1 MRFALMIEPQQD
13 VAWSTH
19 VEIAQ
24 RAEAAGF
31 EILYRADHY
40 ESFPGPAGRHTTDA
54 WATIAGLVHETSR
67 LRHGTLV
74 SPVTFRHPAN
84 VAKVVATIDEMS
96 GGRVELGLG
105 AGWNEVEHTRHG
117 LAFHDWATRIEM
129 MEEQF
134 QIVRGFWKEGPGW
147 SFKGVHYA
155 VEDTQYAPKPVQQPG
170 IPLIMGTIGVPRG
183 LRTAARWSDHLN
195 LNTVDPE
202 GTAETL
208 GRFRETCAVQGRDP
222 GEVLTSVLCAVA
234 VGADRT
240 EADRRIAT
248 IVETMEYESVA
259 SLQTERGGSWAV
271 GTPDQAADTIHAYA
285 DAGVDMIVLQDFL
298 PHDLEYVDLWALSR
312 RSGLPDRRQPKG
324 CVSRRG
330 SGADA

>member
-13 VAWSTH
+13 LAWSTH

-31 EILYRADHY
+31 EILYRSDHY
-40 ESFPGPAGRHTTDA
+40 ESFPGPAGKRTTDA
-54 WATIAGLVHETSR
+54 WATIAGLVHETST
-67 LRHGTLV
+67 LRHGTMV

-105 AGWNEVEHTRHG
+105 AGWNEPEHTRHG
-117 LAFHDWATRIEM
+117 LAFHDWTTRIEM

-134 QIVRGFWKEGPGW
+134 QVVRGFWTEGPGW
-147 SFKGVHYA
+147 SFHGKHYT
-155 VEDTQYAPKPVQQPG
+155 VEDTRYAPKPVQQPG
-170 IPLIMGTIGVPRG
+170 IPLIMGTVGRPRG

-195 LNTVDPE
+195 LNTIDPA

-208 GRFRETCAVQGRDP
+208 GRFRDTCAVVGRDP

-234 VGADRT
+234 VGADRA
-240 EADRRIAT
+240 EADRRIAA
-248 IVETMEYESVA
+248 IVETMEFESVA
-259 SLQTERGGSWAV
+259 SLTTERGGSWAV
-271 GTPDQAADTIHAYA
+271 GTPDQAATTIGAYA

-298 PHDLEYVDLWALSR
+298 PHDLDYVDLLGALAKEWA
-312 RSGLPDRRQPKG
+312 G
-324 CVSRRG
+324 
-330 SGADA
+330 

>member
-13 VAWSTH
+13 VDWPTH

-31 EILYRADHY
+31 EILYRSDHY
-40 ESFPGPAGRHTTDA
+40 ESFPGPAGQRTTDA
-54 WATIAGLVHETSR
+54 WATIAGLVRETST
-67 LRHGTLV
+67 LRHGTMV
-74 SPVTFRHPAN
+74 SPVTYRHPAN

-96 GGRVELGLG
+96 DGRVELGLG
-105 AGWNEVEHTRHG
+105 AGWNEIEHSRHG
-117 LAFHDWATRIEM
+117 LAFPDRITRIEM

-134 QIVRGFWKEGPGW
+134 QIVRGFWNEEPGW
-147 SFKGVHYA
+147 TFAGKHYT

-195 LNTVDPE
+195 LNTVDP
-202 GTAETL
+202 GATAETL
-208 GRFRETCAVQGRDP
+208 RRFRDTCAAEGRDP
-222 GEVLTSVLCAVA
+222 DEVLTSVLCAVA

-240 EADRRIAT
+240 EADRRIAAL
-248 IVETMEYESVA
+248 VEIMELESAA
-259 SLQTERGGSWAV
+259 SFESERGGSWAV
-271 GTPDQAADTIHAYA
+271 GTPDQAAPMIQAYA

-298 PHDLEYVDLWALSR
+298 PHDLDYVDLLGALAQEWA
-312 RSGLPDRRQPKG
+312 
-324 CVSRRG
+324 
-330 SGADA
+330 A

>member
-31 EILYRADHY
+31 EILYRSDHY
-40 ESFPGPAGRHTTDA
+40 ESFPGPAGKRTTDA
-54 WATIAGLVHETSR
+54 WATIAGLVRETSR
-67 LRHGTLV
+67 LRHGTMV
-74 SPVTFRHPAN
+74 SPVTNRHPAN

-105 AGWNEVEHTRHG
+105 AGWNEVEHSRHG
-117 LAFHDWATRIEM
+117 LAFYDRITRIEM

-134 QIVRGFWKEGPGW
+134 QIVRGFWNEGPGW
-147 SFKGVHYA
+147 SFAGKHYSL
-155 VEDTQYAPKPVQQPG
+155 EDAQYAPKPVQQPG
-170 IPLIMGTIGVPRG
+170 VPLIMGTTGVPRG

-202 GTAETL
+202 GTAEAL
-208 GRFRETCAVQGRDP
+208 GRFRETCAAQGRDP
-222 GEVLTSVLCAVA
+222 GEILTSVLCAVA
-234 VGADRT
+234 VGADRA
-240 EADRRIAT
+240 EADRRIAAV
-248 IVETMEYESVA
+248 VETMELESAA
-259 SLQTERGGSWAV
+259 SLAAERGGSWAV
-271 GTPDQAADTIHAYA
+271 GTPDQAAGTIRAYA

-298 PHDLEYVDLWALSR
+298 PHDLDYVDLLGALAKEWA
-312 RSGLPDRRQPKG
+312 
-324 CVSRRG
+324 
-330 SGADA
+330 A

>member
-31 EILYRADHY
+31 EILYRSDHY
-40 ESFPGPAGRHTTDA
+40 ESFPGPAGKRTTDA
-54 WATIAGLVHETSR
+54 WATIAGLVRETST
-67 LRHGTLV
+67 LRHGTMV
-74 SPVTFRHPAN
+74 SPVTYRHPAN

-105 AGWNEVEHTRHG
+105 AGWNEVEHRRHG
-117 LAFHDWATRIEM
+117 LAFHDRITRIEM

-134 QIVRGFWKEGPGW
+134 QIVRGFWTEAPGW
-147 SFKGVHYA
+147 SFSGKHYT

-202 GTAETL
+202 GTADAL
-208 GRFRETCAVQGRDP
+208 GRFRETCAAEGRDP
-222 GEVLTSVLCAVA
+222 GEITTSVLCAVA
-234 VGADRT
+234 IGADRA
-240 EADRRIAT
+240 EADRRIAAV
-248 IVETMEYESVA
+248 VETMELESAA
-259 SLQTERGGSWAV
+259 SLGNERGGSWAV
-271 GTPDQAADTIHAYA
+271 GTPDQAAGTIRAYA
-285 DAGVDMIVLQDFL
+285 DAGVDLIVLQDFL
-298 PHDLEYVDLWALSR
+298 PHDLDYVDLLGALAKEWA
-312 RSGLPDRRQPKG
+312 G
-324 CVSRRG
+324 
-330 SGADA
+330 